1 MTDYVVS
8 TYFKHPSYWLIDGR
22 PYFSVYELT
31 KLLETFGS
39 VDAARA
45 ALDQFRKKTEAA
57 GFPGLH
63 LNVVVW
69 GHPILPQEHTPAN
82 ASRLVRQLGF
92 DSVTSYVW
100 IHHVNLPSFPATD
113 YDFVRDKYF
122 EYWGQAEKMFDVP
135 YYPNVSMGWDPSP
148 RANQSD
154 PFVNRGYPFMATIRG
169 NTPEQFKKALEMAKQ
184 RLQQRP
190 ANQRIV
196 TINCWNEWTEG
207 SYLEPDAVHGMAYLE
222 AIEQVFG
229 RR

>member
-8 TYFKHPSYWLIDGR
+8 TYFKHPSYWLVDGR

-45 ALDQFRKKTEAA
+45 ALDRFRKKTEAT

-135 YYPNVSMGWDPSP
+135 YYPNVSIGLGIRVRGPTSRTPSSTAAIP
-148 RANQSD
+148 LWLRFAVTRLSGSRTHWSWPSSVFSNVRPISESSRSIAGTSG
-154 PFVNRGYPFMATIRG
+154 PKAAT
-169 NTPEQFKKALEMAKQ
+169 
-184 RLQQRP
+184 
-190 ANQRIV
+190 
-196 TINCWNEWTEG
+196 
-207 SYLEPDAVHGMAYLE
+207 
-222 AIEQVFG
+222 
-229 RR
+229 